1 MGECKE
7 KEQGEEEE
15 GGRGKQ
21 AGHLSLD
28 SEKGRCP
35 GSGRIHQK
43 RKVQDSSAS
52 HMNSIVIRRNVS
64 KIMKEVARGVT
75 YSQFG
80 WESGDQ
86 KLDYISGFDSSN

>member
-52 HMNSIVIRRNVS
+52 HMNSIVIRPCKYMEPDQPVIASLLSLLSLEHPSRNHV
-64 KIMKEVARGVT
+64 
-75 YSQFG
+75 
-80 WESGDQ
+80 
-86 KLDYISGFDSSN
+86 

>member
-64 KIMKEVARGVT
+64 IW
-75 YSQFG
+75 SQINLSLLLCFFAFAS
-80 WESGDQ
+80 ESRASQ
-86 KLDYISGFDSSN
+86 